1 MSAET
6 QLDRR
11 LAAQPARG
19 SRRWLRLRA
28 RVAWRFLTARFSSSL
43 TRRIVV
49 LNLGGLVVLVV
60 GFLLLDQ
67 FRADLIE
74 ARIQSLTIQADIIA
88 AAISASATG
97 DTDSIT
103 IDPDKLLQLAP
114 GESVAPSQS
123 DEDATQFSINPA
135 LVGPFLRRL
144 VTPTHTR
151 ARIYDSDGR
160 LLLDSRSFSARGAVV
175 RSDLPDASD
184 RSGFADRVIARLRG
198 IFLTSVAPRA
208 DDPWATNGK
217 TMPEVAGALQG
228 KTQSLVRVNDEGE
241 TIVSVGVPIQRMMAT
256 RGALQLSTQGGDID
270 RVITSARLAQLRFF
284 LVLAVVMLVLSL
296 SLANTIA
303 EPVRRLAD
311 AAERVRR
318 GIRSRQQIPD
328 FTARSDEIGH
338 LSRALR
344 DMTQALYNRLDAIE
358 SFAADVA
365 HELKNPLTSLRSAL
379 ETLPRVNAGHSRDRL
394 IAVMQHDVRRLDRL
408 ISDISDASRL
418 DAELAR
424 DEAGPVDVAALLRA
438 VVAMAED
445 SPRSNGARVELS
457 VPVRRGRNASADYF
471 VLGHDSRLAQ
481 VVTNL
486 IDNAC
491 SFSEPGGVV
500 RVALERASARTEP
513 EGEKPFDRVV
523 ITVDDDGPGIPP
535 HALER
540 IFERFYT
547 DRPNQGFGQNSGLGL
562 SISRQIVEA
571 HGGRIWACNRPA
583 HSAGVRVG
591 RTGTRQSRRAGKAR
605 RGRSLCRRT
614 AGVRGMSGA
623 AVAGGAGLH
632 ATAVIHGESGVLIL
646 GPSGS
651 GKSALALAL
660 MARASGAGAFG
671 ALIGDDRIYVRK
683 ADGRL
688 VASGAANMA
697 GIIERRMAGLIEVR
711 HERAAIVQ
719 LAVELSER
727 RGQWPR
733 MPDDHDGVIVGGVR
747 LPRLALDS
755 GLSVCDQALAVE
767 ERLAVLAAENSGR
780 IRISLEHCAAVHKN
794 GRPEISPPA

>member
-6 QLDRR
+6 QVQHPLS
-11 LAAQPARG
+11 AHAARG
-19 SRRWLRLRA
+19 RLRWLRVRA

-49 LNLGGLVVLVV
+49 LNLGGLVVLVA

-74 ARIQSLTIQADIIA
+74 ARVQSLTIQADIIA

-114 GESVAPSQS
+114 GESAPGTPS

-135 LVGPFLRRL
+135 LVGPFLHRL
-144 VTPTHTR
+144 VTPTRTR

-160 LLLDSRSFSARGAVV
+160 LLLDSRSFSARGAVE
-175 RSDLPDASD
+175 RSDLPDASE
-184 RSGFADRVIARLRG
+184 RRGLAERIIARLRG
-198 IFLTSVAPRA
+198 WFLTSTAPRA
-208 DDPWATNGK
+208 EDPWATNGR
-217 TMPEVAGALQG
+217 TMPEVAGALGG
-228 KTQSLVRVNDEGE
+228 KTQSLVRINHMGE
-241 TIVSVGVPIQRMMAT
+241 TIVSVGVPIQHMMAT
-256 RGALQLSTQGGDID
+256 RGVLLLSTQGGDID

-284 LVLAVVMLVLSL
+284 LVLAIVMLVLSL

-379 ETLPRVNAGHSRDRL
+379 ETLPKVNADHSRDRL
-394 IAVMQHDVRRLDRL
+394 IAIMQHDVRRLDRL

-418 DAELAR
+418 DAELTR
-424 DEAGPVDVAALLRA
+424 GEAGPVDVAALLRA
-438 VVAMAED
+438 VASMAED
-445 SPRSNGARVELS
+445 SSRGGARVELS
-457 VPVRRGRNASADYF
+457 IPVRRGKNTSADYF

-486 IDNAC
+486 IENAC
-491 SFSEPGGVV
+491 SFSEPGGAV
-500 RVALERASARTEP
+500 RVAIERTSARKEP
-513 EGEKPFDRVV
+513 EGNQVCDHVV
-523 ITVDDDGPGIPP
+523 ITVDDDGPGVPP

-547 DRPNQGFGQNSGLGL
+547 DRPSQGFGQNSGLGL

-583 HSAGVRVG
+583 ELASVRVG
-591 RTGTRQSRRAGKAR
+591 SPDHDDGDEIAR
-605 RGRSLCRRT
+605 
-614 AGVRGMSGA
+614 
-623 AVAGGAGLH
+623 H
-632 ATAVIHGESGVLIL
+632 
-646 GPSGS
+646 
-651 GKSALALAL
+651 
-660 MARASGAGAFG
+660 GAGARF
-671 ALIGDDRIYVRK
+671 V
-683 ADGRL
+683 
-688 VASGAANMA
+688 
-697 GIIERRMAGLIEVR
+697 
-711 HERAAIVQ
+711 
-719 LAVELSER
+719 VEL
-727 RGQWPR
+727 
-733 MPDDHDGVIVGGVR
+733 
-747 LPRLALDS
+747 
-755 GLSVCDQALAVE
+755 
-767 ERLAVLAAENSGR
+767 
-780 IRISLEHCAAVHKN
+780 
-794 GRPEISPPA
+794 PAFSA

>member
-6 QLDRR
+6 QVQHR
-11 LAAQPARG
+11 LSDQTARG
-19 SRRWLRLRA
+19 RLRWLRVRA

-74 ARIQSLTIQADIIA
+74 ARVQSLTIQADIIA

-114 GESVAPSQS
+114 GESVPPSPS

-135 LVGPFLRRL
+135 LVGPFLHRL
-144 VTPTHTR
+144 VTPTRTR

-160 LLLDSRSFSARGAVV
+160 LLLDSRSFSARGAVE
-175 RSDLPDASD
+175 RSDLPDASE
-184 RSGFADRVIARLRG
+184 RRGFADRIVARLRSL
-198 IFLTSVAPRA
+198 FLTSTTPRA
-208 DDPWATNGK
+208 EDPWATNGQ

-228 KTQSLVRVNDEGE
+228 KTQSLVRVNHVGE
-241 TIVSVGVPIQRMMAT
+241 TIVSVGVPIQHMMAT
-256 RGALQLSTQGGDID
+256 RGALLLSTQGGDID

-284 LVLAVVMLVLSL
+284 LVLAIVMLVLSL

-379 ETLPRVNAGHSRDRL
+379 ETLPKVNGDHSRDRL
-394 IAVMQHDVRRLDRL
+394 IAIMQHDVRRLDRL

-418 DAELAR
+418 DAELTR
-424 DEAGPVDVAALLRA
+424 GEAGPVDVAALLRA
-438 VVAMAED
+438 VVSMAQD
-445 SPRSNGARVELS
+445 SSRGGARVELS
-457 VPVRRGRNASADYF
+457 IPVRRGKNANADYF

-486 IDNAC
+486 IENAC
-491 SFSEPGGVV
+491 SFSEPGGAV
-500 RVALERASARTEP
+500 RVALERTSARKEP
-513 EGEKPFDRVV
+513 EGKQFFDHVV
-523 ITVDDDGPGIPP
+523 ITVDDDGPGVPP

-547 DRPNQGFGQNSGLGL
+547 DRPSQGFGQNSGLGL

-571 HGGRIWACNRPA
+571 HGGLIWACNRPA
-583 HSAGVRVG
+583 ELASVRVG
-591 RTGTRQSRRAGKAR
+591 SLERDDGDEITR
-605 RGRSLCRRT
+605 
-614 AGVRGMSGA
+614 
-623 AVAGGAGLH
+623 H
-632 ATAVIHGESGVLIL
+632 
-646 GPSGS
+646 
-651 GKSALALAL
+651 
-660 MARASGAGAFG
+660 GAGARF
-671 ALIGDDRIYVRK
+671 V
-683 ADGRL
+683 
-688 VASGAANMA
+688 
-697 GIIERRMAGLIEVR
+697 
-711 HERAAIVQ
+711 
-719 LAVELSER
+719 VEL
-727 RGQWPR
+727 
-733 MPDDHDGVIVGGVR
+733 
-747 LPRLALDS
+747 
-755 GLSVCDQALAVE
+755 
-767 ERLAVLAAENSGR
+767 
-780 IRISLEHCAAVHKN
+780 
-794 GRPEISPPA
+794 PAFSA

>member
-6 QLDRR
+6 QAQHR
-11 LAAQPARG
+11 LSDQTARG
-19 SRRWLRLRA
+19 RLRWLRARA

-74 ARIQSLTIQADIIA
+74 ARVQSLTIQADIIA
-88 AAISASATG
+88 AAVSASATG

-114 GESVAPSQS
+114 GESVAPSPS
-123 DEDATQFSINPA
+123 DDDATQFSINPA
-135 LVGPFLRRL
+135 LVGPFLHRL
-144 VTPTHTR
+144 VTPTRTR

-160 LLLDSRSFSARGAVV
+160 LLLDSRSFSARGAVEH
-175 RSDLPDASD
+175 SDLPDASE
-184 RSGFADRVIARLRG
+184 RRGFADRIVARLRSL
-198 IFLTSVAPRA
+198 FLTSTAPRA
-208 DDPWATNGK
+208 EDPWATNGL

-228 KTQSLVRVNDEGE
+228 KTQSLVRVNHMGE
-241 TIVSVGVPIQRMMAT
+241 TIVSVGVPIQHMMAT
-256 RGALQLSTQGGDID
+256 RGALLLSTQGGDID

-284 LVLAVVMLVLSL
+284 LVLAIVMLVLSL

-379 ETLPRVNAGHSRDRL
+379 ETLPKVNRDHSRDRL
-394 IAVMQHDVRRLDRL
+394 IAIMQHDVRRLDRL

-424 DEAGPVDVAALLRA
+424 GEAGPVDVAALLRA
-438 VVAMAED
+438 VVSMAQD
-445 SPRSNGARVELS
+445 SSRGGARVELS
-457 VPVRRGRNASADYF
+457 IPVRRGKNASVDYF

-491 SFSEPGGVV
+491 SFSDPGGIV
-500 RVALERASARTEP
+500 RVALERTSARKEP
-513 EGEKPFDRVV
+513 EGKQFVHNVV

-547 DRPNQGFGQNSGLGL
+547 DRPSQGFGQNSGLGL

-571 HGGRIWACNRPA
+571 HGGRIWACNRQAELARVPVGPPE
-583 HSAGVRVG
+583 HSDSDETVR
-591 RTGTRQSRRAGKAR
+591 
-605 RGRSLCRRT
+605 
-614 AGVRGMSGA
+614 
-623 AVAGGAGLH
+623 H
-632 ATAVIHGESGVLIL
+632 
-646 GPSGS
+646 
-651 GKSALALAL
+651 
-660 MARASGAGAFG
+660 GAGARF
-671 ALIGDDRIYVRK
+671 V
-683 ADGRL
+683 
-688 VASGAANMA
+688 
-697 GIIERRMAGLIEVR
+697 
-711 HERAAIVQ
+711 
-719 LAVELSER
+719 VEL
-727 RGQWPR
+727 
-733 MPDDHDGVIVGGVR
+733 
-747 LPRLALDS
+747 
-755 GLSVCDQALAVE
+755 
-767 ERLAVLAAENSGR
+767 
-780 IRISLEHCAAVHKN
+780 
-794 GRPEISPPA
+794 PAFST

>member
-6 QLDRR
+6 QVQRPLS
-11 LAAQPARG
+11 AHAARG
-19 SRRWLRLRA
+19 RLRWLRVRA
-28 RVAWRFLTARFSSSL
+28 RVVWRFLTARFSSSL

-74 ARIQSLTIQADIIA
+74 ARVQSLTIQADIIA

-114 GESVAPSQS
+114 GESVPPSPS

-135 LVGPFLRRL
+135 LVGPFLHRL
-144 VTPTHTR
+144 VTPTRTR

-160 LLLDSRSFSARGAVV
+160 LLLDSRSFSARGAVE
-175 RSDLPDASD
+175 RSDLPDASEW
-184 RSGFADRVIARLRG
+184 RGFADRIVARLRSL
-198 IFLTSVAPRA
+198 FLTSTTPRA
-208 DDPWATNGK
+208 EDPWATNGQ
-217 TMPEVAGALQG
+217 TMPEVASALQG
-228 KTQSLVRVNDEGE
+228 KTQSLVRVNHVGE
-241 TIVSVGVPIQRMMAT
+241 TIVSVGVPIQHMMAT
-256 RGALQLSTQGGDID
+256 RGALLLSTQGGDID

-284 LVLAVVMLVLSL
+284 LVLAIVMLVLSL

-379 ETLPRVNAGHSRDRL
+379 ETLPKVNGDHSRDRL
-394 IAVMQHDVRRLDRL
+394 IAIMQHDVRRLDRL

-418 DAELAR
+418 DAELTR
-424 DEAGPVDVAALLRA
+424 GEAGPVDVAALLGA
-438 VVAMAED
+438 VVSMAQD
-445 SPRSNGARVELS
+445 SSRGGARVELS
-457 VPVRRGRNASADYF
+457 IPVRRGKNASADYF

-486 IDNAC
+486 IENAC
-491 SFSEPGGVV
+491 SFSEPGGAV
-500 RVALERASARTEP
+500 RVALERTSARKEP
-513 EGEKPFDRVV
+513 EGKQFFDHVV
-523 ITVDDDGPGIPP
+523 ITVDDDGPGVPP

-547 DRPNQGFGQNSGLGL
+547 DRPSQGFGQNSGLGL

-583 HSAGVRVG
+583 ELASVRVG
-591 RTGTRQSRRAGKAR
+591 SPERDDGDEITR
-605 RGRSLCRRT
+605 
-614 AGVRGMSGA
+614 
-623 AVAGGAGLH
+623 H
-632 ATAVIHGESGVLIL
+632 
-646 GPSGS
+646 
-651 GKSALALAL
+651 
-660 MARASGAGAFG
+660 GAGARF
-671 ALIGDDRIYVRK
+671 V
-683 ADGRL
+683 
-688 VASGAANMA
+688 
-697 GIIERRMAGLIEVR
+697 
-711 HERAAIVQ
+711 
-719 LAVELSER
+719 VEL
-727 RGQWPR
+727 
-733 MPDDHDGVIVGGVR
+733 
-747 LPRLALDS
+747 
-755 GLSVCDQALAVE
+755 
-767 ERLAVLAAENSGR
+767 
-780 IRISLEHCAAVHKN
+780 
-794 GRPEISPPA
+794 PAFSA

>member
-6 QLDRR
+6 QVQDR
-11 LAAQPARG
+11 LSAHAARG
-19 SRRWLRLRA
+19 RLRWLRARA
-28 RVAWRFLTARFSSSL
+28 RVSGRFLTARFSSSL

-60 GFLLLDQ
+60 GFLLVDQ

-74 ARIQSLTIQADIIA
+74 ARVQSLTIQADIIA

-114 GESVAPSQS
+114 GQSVAPSPS

-135 LVGPFLRRL
+135 LVGPFLHRL
-144 VTPTHTR
+144 VTPTRTR

-160 LLLDSRSFSARGAVV
+160 LLLDSRSFSVRGAVV
-175 RSDLPDASD
+175 RSDLPDVPE
-184 RSGFADRVIARLRG
+184 RRGFADRIVAHLRG
-198 IFLTSVAPRA
+198 WFLTSAAPRA
-208 DDPWATNGK
+208 EDPWATNGQ
-217 TMPEVAGALQG
+217 TMPEVGGALQG
-228 KTQSLVRVNDEGE
+228 KTQSLVRVNHEGE
-241 TIVSVGVPIQRMMAT
+241 TIVSVGVPIQHMMAT
-256 RGALQLSTQGGDID
+256 RGALLLSTQGGDID

-344 DMTQALYNRLDAIE
+344 EMTRALYSRLDAIE

-379 ETLPRVNAGHSRDRL
+379 ETLPRVNTDHSRDRL

-418 DAELAR
+418 DAELTR
-424 DEAGPVDVAALLRA
+424 GEAGPVDVAALLRA
-438 VVAMAED
+438 VVSMAQD
-445 SPRSNGARVELS
+445 SPRGGARVELS
-457 VPVRRGRNASADYF
+457 IPVRRGKNANADYF

-486 IDNAC
+486 IDNAS
-491 SFSEPGGVV
+491 SFSEPGGLV
-500 RVALERASARTEP
+500 RVALERTSARREP
-513 EGEKPFDRVV
+513 EGKHFVDHVV
-523 ITVDDDGPGIPP
+523 ITVDDDGPGVPP

-547 DRPNQGFGQNSGLGL
+547 DRPSQGFGQNSGLGL

-571 HGGRIWACNRPA
+571 HGGRVWACNRTA
-583 HSAGVRVG
+583 ESVSARV
-591 RTGTRQSRRAGKAR
+591 
-605 RGRSLCRRT
+605 
-614 AGVRGMSGA
+614 
-623 AVAGGAGLH
+623 
-632 ATAVIHGESGVLIL
+632 
-646 GPSGS
+646 PSPECEDS
-651 GKSALALAL
+651 EETI
-660 MARASGAGAFG
+660 RHGAGARF
-671 ALIGDDRIYVRK
+671 V
-683 ADGRL
+683 
-688 VASGAANMA
+688 
-697 GIIERRMAGLIEVR
+697 
-711 HERAAIVQ
+711 
-719 LAVELSER
+719 VELPVFS
-727 RGQWPR
+727 
-733 MPDDHDGVIVGGVR
+733 
-747 LPRLALDS
+747 A
-755 GLSVCDQALAVE
+755 
-767 ERLAVLAAENSGR
+767 
-780 IRISLEHCAAVHKN
+780 
-794 GRPEISPPA
+794 

>member
-6 QLDRR
+6 QVQDR
-11 LAAQPARG
+11 LSAHAARG
-19 SRRWLRLRA
+19 RLRWLRARA
-28 RVAWRFLTARFSSSL
+28 RVSGRFLTARFSSSL

-60 GFLLLDQ
+60 GFLLVDQ

-74 ARIQSLTIQADIIA
+74 ARVQSLTIQADIIA

-114 GESVAPSQS
+114 GQSVAPSPS

-135 LVGPFLRRL
+135 LVGPFLHRL
-144 VTPTHTR
+144 VTPTRTR

-160 LLLDSRSFSARGAVV
+160 LLLDSRSFSVRGAVV
-175 RSDLPDASD
+175 RSDLPEVPE
-184 RSGFADRVIARLRG
+184 RRGFADRIVAHLRG
-198 IFLTSVAPRA
+198 WFLTSAAPRA
-208 DDPWATNGK
+208 EDPWATNGQ
-217 TMPEVAGALQG
+217 TMPEVGGALQG
-228 KTQSLVRVNDEGE
+228 KTQSLVRVNHEGE
-241 TIVSVGVPIQRMMAT
+241 TIVSVGVPIQHMMAT
-256 RGALQLSTQGGDID
+256 RGALLLSTQGGDID

-344 DMTQALYNRLDAIE
+344 EMTRALYSRLDAIE

-379 ETLPRVNAGHSRDRL
+379 ETLPRVNTDHSRDRL

-418 DAELAR
+418 DAELTR
-424 DEAGPVDVAALLRA
+424 GEAGPVDVAALLRA
-438 VVAMAED
+438 VVSMAQD
-445 SPRSNGARVELS
+445 SPRGGARVELS
-457 VPVRRGRNASADYF
+457 IPVRRGKNANADYF

-486 IDNAC
+486 IDNAS
-491 SFSEPGGVV
+491 SFSEPGGLV
-500 RVALERASARTEP
+500 RVALERTSARREP
-513 EGEKPFDRVV
+513 EGKHFVDHVV
-523 ITVDDDGPGIPP
+523 ITVDDDGPGVPP

-547 DRPNQGFGQNSGLGL
+547 DRPSQGFGQNSGLGL

-571 HGGRIWACNRPA
+571 HGGRVWACNRTA
-583 HSAGVRVG
+583 ESVSARV
-591 RTGTRQSRRAGKAR
+591 
-605 RGRSLCRRT
+605 
-614 AGVRGMSGA
+614 
-623 AVAGGAGLH
+623 
-632 ATAVIHGESGVLIL
+632 
-646 GPSGS
+646 PSPECEDS
-651 GKSALALAL
+651 EETI
-660 MARASGAGAFG
+660 RHGAGARF
-671 ALIGDDRIYVRK
+671 V
-683 ADGRL
+683 
-688 VASGAANMA
+688 
-697 GIIERRMAGLIEVR
+697 
-711 HERAAIVQ
+711 
-719 LAVELSER
+719 VELPVFS
-727 RGQWPR
+727 
-733 MPDDHDGVIVGGVR
+733 
-747 LPRLALDS
+747 A
-755 GLSVCDQALAVE
+755 
-767 ERLAVLAAENSGR
+767 
-780 IRISLEHCAAVHKN
+780 
-794 GRPEISPPA
+794 

>member
-6 QLDRR
+6 HLEQHS
-11 LAAQPARG
+11 LAASSSRG
-19 SRRWLRLRA
+19 VRRWLRFRA
-28 RVAWRFLTARFSSSL
+28 RVLWRFLTARFSSSL

-49 LNLGGLVVLVV
+49 LNLGGLLVLVV

-74 ARIQSLTIQADIIA
+74 ARVQSLTIQADIIA
-88 AAISASATG
+88 AAVSASATG

-103 IDPDKLLQLAP
+103 LDPDKLLQLAP
-114 GESVAPSQS
+114 GESVAPSPS
-123 DEDATQFSINPA
+123 DEDATEFSINPA
-135 LVGPFLRRL
+135 LVGPFLHRL

-160 LLLDSRSFSARGAVV
+160 LLLDSRSFSARGGVV
-175 RSDLPDASD
+175 RSDLPDAAERRGFLD
-184 RSGFADRVIARLRG
+184 QMTAAIRSF
-198 IFLTSVAPRA
+198 FLTSAAPRSE
-208 DDPWATNGK
+208 DPWATNGK
-217 TMPEVAGALQG
+217 TMPEVAAALQG
-228 KTQSLVRVNDEGE
+228 RAQSLVRVNSSGE
-241 TIVSVGVPIQRMMAT
+241 TIVAVGVPIQRMMAT
-256 RGALQLSTQGGDID
+256 RGALLLSTQGGDID
-270 RVITSARLAQLRFF
+270 RVIASERWAQLRFF
-284 LVLAVVMLVLSL
+284 LVLAAVMLVLSL

-344 DMTQALYNRLDAIE
+344 EMTQALYKRLDAIE

-379 ETLPRVNAGHSRDRL
+379 ETLPRVNAGQSRDRL

-418 DAELAR
+418 DVELAR
-424 DEAGPVDVAALLRA
+424 GDAGPVDAAALLRA
-438 VVAMAED
+438 VVAMAQD
-445 SPRSNGARVELS
+445 SPRSNGARIELS
-457 VPVRRGRNASADYF
+457 IPVTRSKNARSDYF

-481 VVTNL
+481 IVTNL

-491 SFSEPGGVV
+491 SFSEPGGAV
-500 RVALERASARTEP
+500 RITLERKPARTES
-513 EGEKPFDRVV
+513 EGGAAVDRIV
-523 ITVDDDGPGIPP
+523 ITVDDEGPGIPR

-583 HSAGVRVG
+583 EAARVG
-591 RTGTRQSRRAGKAR
+591 VETLGRADSDEPMR
-605 RGRSLCRRT
+605 
-614 AGVRGMSGA
+614 
-623 AVAGGAGLH
+623 H
-632 ATAVIHGESGVLIL
+632 
-646 GPSGS
+646 
-651 GKSALALAL
+651 
-660 MARASGAGAFG
+660 GAGARF
-671 ALIGDDRIYVRK
+671 V
-683 ADGRL
+683 
-688 VASGAANMA
+688 
-697 GIIERRMAGLIEVR
+697 
-711 HERAAIVQ
+711 
-719 LAVELSER
+719 VEL
-727 RGQWPR
+727 P
-733 MPDDHDGVIVGGVR
+733 
-747 LPRLALDS
+747 AFS
-755 GLSVCDQALAVE
+755 G
-767 ERLAVLAAENSGR
+767 
-780 IRISLEHCAAVHKN
+780 
-794 GRPEISPPA
+794 